1 VSNFPSKKKK
11 NDPHTDTFYVIIMM
25 KLVLSSLALSSF
37 FLVPASAQFTCT
49 LKGAASEEVCVG
61 TLDDNGAH
69 CVWCSIGFSLCV
81 DETTAESIEQSIPNA
96 QCDRYSGSDDDK
108 KPATDD
114 ASPATDDKPAPPS
127 DDKIKPSDDTIPD
140 NYWECLKQKD
150 LKTCLA
156 DNCTWCNSKAGFSLC
171 VGGPTADF
179 AKKSDFYKCVDN
191 NTTETTTGFTTNFLR
206 ASASATT
213 LSQTTGST
221 DPYDMSCITAYLND
235 PTETGCTSAK
245 DQEGQACEWCTMAGM
260 ANLCLTEEQ
269 AAVAGG
275 MGVQCD
281 GGGGGAAAAAPETA
295 SEAAIL

>member
-1 VSNFPSKKKK
+1 
-11 NDPHTDTFYVIIMM
+11 MM
-25 KLVLSSLALSSF
+25 KLLLSSSLALSF
-37 FLVPASAQFTCT
+37 FLVAPTSAQFTCT

-61 TLDDNGAH
+61 TLDDSGAH

-114 ASPATDDKPAPPS
+114 ASPATDDKAPPATDDKPAPPS
-127 DDKIKPSDDTIPD
+127 DDKIKPTDDTIPD
-140 NYWECLKQKD
+140 NYWECLQKKD
-150 LKTCLA
+150 LKSCLA

-171 VGGPTADF
+171 VGGPTAEF

-191 NTTETTTGFTTNFLR
+191 NTTDTTAVAATDFTTTFLR
-206 ASASATT
+206 ASALTT
-213 LSQTTGST
+213 ASQTSM

-245 DQEGQACEWCTMAGM
+245 DQGGQACEWCTMAGM

-281 GGGGGAAAAAPETA
+281 GGDGAAAAAPEA
-295 SEAAIL
+295 AVMEAAIF